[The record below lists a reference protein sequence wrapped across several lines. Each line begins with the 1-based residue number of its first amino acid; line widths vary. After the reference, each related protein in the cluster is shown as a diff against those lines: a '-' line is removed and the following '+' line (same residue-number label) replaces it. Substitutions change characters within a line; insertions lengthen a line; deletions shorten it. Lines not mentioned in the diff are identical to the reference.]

1 MTQNEF
7 LSHLHGVK
15 RASRGFIALCPAHED
30 KNPSLSITSGEDG
43 RILLKCHAGCS
54 AEAVTGALGL
64 TVKDLFPD
72 APNRPATAPHPLLS
86 GGRTDRTPRRVVA
99 TYSYGFAK
107 KVRYEPKSF
116 VWYRPRSGWT
126 VEAESE
132 LPPHEQD
139 WIPGRGDHEKTLYA
153 PCGIHNYPLIVEGE
167 KDVDS
172 LSRLGMYAVSP
183 EDGAGEGKW
192 AEAYT
197 SALLRAGVT
206 HAFICPD
213 NDPVGYAFGREIAAA
228 LHQAGVTAVI
238 LPLTAVWADAP
249 LHADWS
255 DHMAAFG
262 EDGTV
267 EALCSLMI
275 RAQESAEA
283 DGSTAEQARHVNA
296 PAEPA
301 EAPRHPTGTGV
312 KFASEFGEDDTTFLW
327 KPYLPVGEYTVLMAD
342 GGTGKTMLAC
352 ALAAYL
358 STGKPL
364 PGQTECY
371 PPVPTL
377 LLSAE
382 DKGEILRSRL
392 RAAGADLSRVA
403 IIDCTAS
410 GDFDLTDRLGEL
422 SAAVEAVG
430 AGLLV
435 VDPWH
440 AFVGGDTNINQINT
454 LRPILAGVAAMAKAR
469 RCAVILISHVNKKAQ
484 GENANNAAAGSVD
497 FINAARSALRVTFES
512 GAKSPYRL
520 MVHTKSNY
528 AAYGDTVRYVLASPE
543 DGGTPAVRF
552 DGFSE
557 ITRDVLEIAARR
569 GTTPA
574 ALHREE
580 EEEAAWK
587 GALCEAVETMAKE
600 AESLPLRVSYAE
612 MTERFGEDVFGGKQ
626 PKRAPEVV
634 REELREKGVRVE
646 TGVSVYI
653 GNKHVRDFHITVLD
667 RE

>member
-1 MTQNEF
+1 M
-7 LSHLHGVK
+7 
-15 RASRGFIALCPAHED
+15 
-30 KNPSLSITSGEDG
+30 
-43 RILLKCHAGCS
+43 
-54 AEAVTGALGL
+54 
-64 TVKDLFPD
+64 
-72 APNRPATAPHPLLS
+72 
-86 GGRTDRTPRRVVA
+86 
-99 TYSYGFAK
+99 
-107 KVRYEPKSF
+107 
-116 VWYRPRSGWT
+116 
-126 VEAESE
+126 
-132 LPPHEQD
+132 
-139 WIPGRGDHEKTLYA
+139 
-153 PCGIHNYPLIVEGE
+153 
-167 KDVDS
+167 
-172 LSRLGMYAVSP
+172 
-183 EDGAGEGKW
+183 
-192 AEAYT
+192 
-197 SALLRAGVT
+197 
-206 HAFICPD
+206 
-213 NDPVGYAFGREIAAA
+213 
-228 LHQAGVTAVI
+228 
-238 LPLTAVWADAP
+238 
-249 LHADWS
+249 
-255 DHMAAFG
+255 
-262 EDGTV
+262 
-267 EALCSLMI
+267 
-275 RAQESAEA
+275 
-283 DGSTAEQARHVNA
+283 
-296 PAEPA
+296 
-301 EAPRHPTGTGV
+301 

-410 GDFDLTDRLGEL
+410 GHYNLTDRLEAL

-430 AGLLV
+430 AKLLV

-440 AFVGGDTNINQINT
+440 AFVGADTNINQINT
-454 LRPILAGVAAMAKAR
+454 LRPILAGIATMAKATG
-469 RCAVILISHVNKKAQ
+469 CAVILISHVNKKAQ

-528 AAYGDTVRYVLASPE
+528 AAYGDTVRYVLDTPE

-580 EEEAAWK
+580 EEEAWK
-587 GALCEAVETMAKE
+587 GVLCEAVATLAQE
-600 AESLPLRVSYAE
+600 AEALPLRVSYAE

-626 PKRAPEVV
+626 PKRALEVV

-646 TGVSVYI
+646 TGVYMKIENKSVRGFTI
-653 GNKHVRDFHITVLD
+653 S
-667 RE
+667 